1 MKTLWEPAIRRG
13 ECTRYAALGLALGG
27 ALSLVAIFVSLLA

>member
-1 MKTLWEPAIRRG
+1 MKTLWEPTVRRG

-27 ALSLVAIFVSLLA
+27 ALTLVAIAYSLLA